1 MLPNS
6 QLSPTTGTFSLVTFP
21 ADSSMVHSEST
32 NDGDKGFSSG
42 RTFSFKPDGRSSPLS
57 GFSALQD
64 QGIGIDKQGFL
75 LEDPKMDIEFQTE
88 IYQEAA
94 EKNGAFNSSSDAEVL
109 SEMNSDG
116 AQEKESVPEE
126 DTRIDNAEEGNQKG
140 MYPSVGT
147 VRTSEDGYNWR
158 KYGQKQVKGSEF
170 PRSYYKC
177 TQPNCQVKKKVERSL
192 DGQITEIIYKGTHN
206 HPKPQPIRCGL
217 LRSSFSLNEMSE
229 MADGSGA
236 ANKVE
241 GGSVWRNNQLG
252 SKDDRLG
259 PDWRPDGPEQT
270 SSTSVLTELS
280 GLLPTSQ
287 GKCAVAFESA
297 QTPELSSTLAST
309 DGDDEDGATQGSM
322 SHGEDA
328 DDEEPESKRR
338 KSENSLSESNLGSR
352 AVREPRVVIQ
362 IESDIDILDDGYR
375 WRKYGQKVVK
385 GNPNPRSYYKC
396 TSAGCSVRK
405 HVERA
410 SDNLKYVITTYE
422 GKHNHEVP
430 AARNSNLPSGS
441 GNLSPA
447 AVGAQANMAIPR
459 NSRTNKPE
467 AQVQDLPLFDRKPE
481 LHNEFLRSSLL
492 TNFGNDM
499 KFGASPVFPFKFP
512 PLQSAIPCGS
522 FGLNPS
528 QGAMH
533 QAGPIAS
540 LVPDLPISLPYKFRP
555 YPKVPVTGLFDD
567 NHIGKPAGSLQSA
580 LSGQR
585 LKQNDMRFLT
595 PKQEQRDD
603 HLYDPCLPV
612 VGPTNASSASIYHHI
627 LGNYPS

>member
-6 QLSPTTGTFSLVTFP
+6 QLSPTTGTFSLATFP
-21 ADSSMVHSEST
+21 ADISMVHSAST
-32 NDGDKGFSSG
+32 TDGNKGGSSD
-42 RTFSFKPDGRSSPLS
+42 RTFSFKPVGCSSPLS
-57 GFSALQD
+57 GFSALKD
-64 QGIGIDKQGFL
+64 QGIGINKQGFL
-75 LEDPKMDIEFQTE
+75 LEDPKMDFEFQTE
-88 IYQEAA
+88 MSPEAA
-94 EKNGAFNSSSDAEVL
+94 EKNGAFNPSSDAEVL
-109 SEMNSDG
+109 SEMNLNAGCSGLQICSSND
-116 AQEKESVPEE
+116 AREKESVPEE
-126 DTRIDNAEEGNQKG
+126 DMQIENAEEGDQKG
-140 MYPSVGT
+140 TYPSVGT

-177 TQPNCQVKKKVERSL
+177 THPNCQVKKKVERSL

-206 HPKPQPIRCGL
+206 HPKPQPIQCGL
-217 LRSSFSLNEMSE
+217 LRSAFSLNEMSE
-229 MADGSGA
+229 MADGGQA
-236 ANKVE
+236 AIKVE

-252 SKDDRLG
+252 SKDVRLG
-259 PDWRPDGPEQT
+259 PDWRPDGLEQT

-280 GLLPTSQ
+280 GPLPTSQ

-309 DGDDEDGATQGSM
+309 DGEDDDGATQGSM

-338 KSENSLSESNLGSR
+338 KSENSLSESNLPSR

-430 AARNSNLPSGS
+430 AARNSNLPSGG

-447 AVGAQANMAIPR
+447 AVGAQANLAIPR
-459 NSRTNKPE
+459 NSGTNKPE
-467 AQVQDLPLFDRKPE
+467 AQVQDLPIFDRKPE

-499 KFGASPVFPFKFP
+499 KFGASSSVFPFKFP
-512 PLQSAIPCGS
+512 PLQSAMPCGS
-522 FGLNPS
+522 FGLNPTQS
-528 QGAMH
+528 AMH
-533 QAGPIAS
+533 QAGSIAS

-555 YPKVPVTGLFDD
+555 YPKVPVADLLMVV
-567 NHIGKPAGSLQSA
+567 ILESLLVHFSQPFQD
-580 LSGQR
+580 SG
-585 LKQNDMRFLT
+585 
-595 PKQEQRDD
+595 
-603 HLYDPCLPV
+603 
-612 VGPTNASSASIYHHI
+612 
-627 LGNYPS
+627 